1 MICEVLHS
9 NKCSKRVYKSIQES
23 IRLRVIKCKHYI
35 AKQAFRDHHMW
46 NISSVDM
53 SNIFKAVEA
62 ARIELTSKC
71 LTDICKRCNKIIK
84 QMLKSNGKE
93 ICSNHDVQCVV

>member
-1 MICEVLHS
+1 MEH
-9 NKCSKRVYKSIQES
+9 
-23 IRLRVIKCKHYI
+23 
-35 AKQAFRDHHMW
+35 
-46 NISSVDM
+46 M

-84 QMLKSNGKE
+84 QMLKSKRKE
-93 ICSNHDVQCVV
+93 LCSNHAVQCVV